1 MTTETRAEAKVR
13 AAPLR
18 GIEFYLR
25 PRAEIRRRGLTRV
38 TGWLGAVIM
47 AVLLALAF
55 FPDLIAPYDATERVA
70 RPLAKPNSENIL
82 GANDLGQDLFSELI
96 AGTRVSLITGLIV
109 AFNAVVVGVVV
120 GLTSGYLG
128 GWVDSLLMR
137 ITDLIL
143 VLPFLPLVILLS
155 VYLGPSQRNIV
166 LVLSLVF
173 WAGPARL
180 IRSSVLSMK
189 ADTYIEAA
197 RALGADPVRIM
208 TSHLWSG
215 VRPLALVQIV
225 LVASASI
232 LAESSL
238 SFLGLGDPSGKSWGT
253 MLYFARASG
262 AFLSDAWQWWVLPT
276 GLMITITVLSLGMIG
291 YSLEQRIALRS
302 PSAPFGSGGSR

>member
-1 MTTETRAEAKVR
+1 MSVRTPAELNSR
-13 AAPLR
+13 
-18 GIEFYLR
+18 IFE
-25 PRAEIRRRGLTRV
+25 PRRLTRLAS
-38 TGWLGAVIM
+38 WLGTCLLTIM
-47 AVLLALAF
+47 FAFAF
-55 FPDLIAPYDATERVA
+55 FPATIAPYDSTERVA
-70 RPLAKPNSENIL
+70 LPLQKPGKENIL
-82 GANDLGQDLFSELI
+82 GTNDLGQDLFSELI
-96 AGTRVSLITGLIV
+96 AGTRASLFTGVIVSLI
-109 AFNAVVVGVVV
+109 AVLMGVIV

-143 VLPFLPLVILLS
+143 VLPFLPLVILIG
-155 VYLGPSQRNIV
+155 VYLGPSQRNIIIV
-166 LVLSLVF
+166 LAIFF

-180 IRSSVLSMK
+180 IRARVLSTR

-197 RALGADPVRIM
+197 RALGANPLQIM
-208 TSHLWSG
+208 TGHLWSS

-262 AFLSDAWQWWVLPT
+262 AFLSDAWKWWVLPA
-276 GLMITITVLSLGMIG
+276 GLMITLTVLSLGLIG
-291 YSLEQRIALRS
+291 YSLEQRMVH
-302 PSAPFGSGGSR
+302 SA